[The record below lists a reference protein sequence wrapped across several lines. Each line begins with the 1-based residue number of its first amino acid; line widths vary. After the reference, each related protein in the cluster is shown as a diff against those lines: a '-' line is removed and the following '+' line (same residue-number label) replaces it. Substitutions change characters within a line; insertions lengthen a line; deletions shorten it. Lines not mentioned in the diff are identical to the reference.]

1 MKQKG
6 KSSEIGM
13 GRGAEDHEQDVSKT
27 TTTTTTKSVVFQRK
41 RHR

>member
-1 MKQKG
+1 MSG
-6 KSSEIGM
+6 CEM
-13 GRGAEDHEQDVSKT
+13 GTDRGAQDHEEGVSK